1 MNPNEKDLKQLD
13 QMLRTGLRRQSP
25 PPDFVEQVLAR
36 VVQENDASSQKESTH
51 WYACFS
57 RPVIRWAAF
66 AAVAASL
73 VVGTIQYRSVQRER
87 AKGEAAKQQL
97 MLALHIAG
105 SKLQLAKSKVN
116 EINTS
121 RPESKPETN
130 RSRSKS

>member
-1 MNPNEKDLKQLD
+1 MNEKDLKQMD

-25 PPDFVEQVLAR
+25 PADFVEQVLAR
-36 VVQENDASSQKESTH
+36 VEQKDDVSPQKESTR
-51 WYACFS
+51 WYERFS
-57 RPVIRWAAF
+57 HPVVGWAGF

-87 AKGEAAKQQL
+87 VKGEAAKQQL

-116 EINTS
+116 EMNTS